1 MKYQPV
7 RGRGVASLPAA
18 LRTGGASNELPE
30 KGFVGI
36 GFRLAHDDSG
46 RVIRDGSWRNTA
58 AYSRDSKY
66 VCVDADYCSG
76 RLGFRLAR
84 ERA

>member
-18 LRTGGASNELPE
+18 LRTGGASNEFQ

-36 GFRLAHDDSG
+36 GFRLVHDDSG
-46 RVIRDGSWRNTA
+46 RVIRDGSWRNKGE
-58 AYSRDSKY
+58 YIREGRY
-66 VCVDADYCSG
+66 VMVDPDYCSST
-76 RLGFRLAR
+76 LGFRLAR
-84 ERA
+84 EGA